1 MNLGMSH
8 SDDRRRRLLTEE
20 STAEPSKTR
29 VGAPS
34 SPMPGYADAA
44 RRQHQPHLTDVV
56 PLRPWVHAALVALAA
71 LGVSAVV
78 AAYLFVPHATDGR
91 WPLLD
96 LGRDGSLAAWLG
108 AVALACAVPAS
119 LLIYSVRRHR
129 LDDYRGRYRMW
140 LAAVP
145 VMLWLSLEQTAAL
158 GDTLREAL
166 YGVTGWS
173 WFAAAAPYW
182 TLTLAGLLIALT
194 TRLAFETRGCRT
206 ATAGVILAG
215 LLVCSGFVVKLGWI
229 SLSGDQARTATEA
242 GLYLTASLLLLSSLT
257 LYARHVVLAADGKLA
272 VRMKRPRIRI
282 AKTDETSAPEAAES
296 GAKKRVAAVAKID
309 PPQPLKGP
317 VTSRTDLAEPAV
329 AAKPQTAAARSA
341 ASAPTPTRS
350 SKASLPDDDE
360 DEHDGG
366 PRKLSKAERKALKRQ
381 RQMADEDQD
390 DWWERGD

>member
-1 MNLGMSH
+1 MSH

-20 STAEPSKTR
+20 STAEPSKAR
-29 VGAPS
+29 VGS
-34 SPMPGYADAA
+34 SAPMPGYADAA

-56 PLRPWVHAALVALAA
+56 PLRPWVHAALVLLAV
-71 LGVSAVV
+71 LGVSTVV
-78 AAYLFVPHATDGR
+78 AAYVFVPHATDGR

-119 LLIYSVRRHR
+119 MLIYSVRRHR
-129 LDDYRGRYRMW
+129 LDDYRGRYRVW

-145 VMLWLSLEQTAAL
+145 VLLWLSLEQTAAL

-166 YGVTGWS
+166 YGFTGWA

-182 TLTLAGLLIALT
+182 TLTLAGLLVALT
-194 TRLAFETRGCRT
+194 TRMAFETRGCRT
-206 ATAGVILAG
+206 ATAGVIVAA
-215 LLVCSGFVVKLGWI
+215 LLVCSGFVVKLGWVTV
-229 SLSGDQARTATEA
+229 SGDQVRAATEA
-242 GLYLTASLLLLSSLT
+242 GLYLSAALLLLSSLT

-272 VRMKRPRIRI
+272 TRVKKPKIRI
-282 AKTDETSAPEAAES
+282 AKTDESPASEAGET
-296 GAKKRVAAVAKID
+296 GVKKRVAAIAKID

-329 AAKPQTAAARSA
+329 AAKQPAVAARESA
-341 ASAPTPTRS
+341 STTAPTRS
-350 SKASLPDDDE
+350 AKAALHDDEE